1 METLKLIFKQ
11 VNIIRKI
18 SVGPDY
24 MKSMHYVVGQEVL
37 RGNGS
42 IDTILMESDSSIS
55 IYILNQDKEIVKWKS
70 FSASM
75 PISIEYN
82 IDF

>member
-1 METLKLIFKQ
+1 M
-11 VNIIRKI
+11 NIIRKI

-70 FSASM
+70 FSVSM
-75 PISIEYN
+75 PVSIEYN

>member
-1 METLKLIFKQ
+1 M
-11 VNIIRKI
+11 NIIRKI

-24 MKSMHYVVGQEVL
+24 MKSMHYVVGQDVL
-37 RGNGS
+37 RGNGT

-70 FSASM
+70 FSSSM

>member
-1 METLKLIFKQ
+1 M
-11 VNIIRKI
+11 NIIRKI

-24 MKSMHYVVGQEVL
+24 MKSMHYVVGQDVL
-37 RGNGS
+37 RGNGT
-42 IDTILMESDSSIS
+42 IDTILMEDDLSIS
-55 IYILNQDKEIVKWKS
+55 IYILNQSKEIVKWKS
-70 FSASM
+70 FSCSM

>member
-1 METLKLIFKQ
+1 
-11 VNIIRKI
+11 
-18 SVGPDY
+18 
-24 MKSMHYVVGQEVL
+24 MHYVVGQEVL

-70 FSASM
+70 FSVSM
-75 PISIEYN
+75 PVSIEYN

>member
-1 METLKLIFKQ
+1 M
-11 VNIIRKI
+11 NIIRKI

-24 MKSMHYVVGQEVL
+24 MKSMHYVVGQDVL
-37 RGNGS
+37 RGNGT
-42 IDTILMESDSSIS
+42 IDTILMESDLSIS
-55 IYILNQDKEIVKWKS
+55 IYILNQEKEIVKWKS
-70 FSASM
+70 FSSSM

>member
-1 METLKLIFKQ
+1 M
-11 VNIIRKI
+11 NIIRKI

-24 MKSMHYVVGQEVL
+24 MKSMHYVVGQDVL
-37 RGNGS
+37 RGNGT
-42 IDTILMESDSSIS
+42 IDTILMEDDLSIS
-55 IYILNQDKEIVKWKS
+55 IYILNQSKEIVKWKS
-70 FSASM
+70 FSYSM

>member
-1 METLKLIFKQ
+1 M
-11 VNIIRKI
+11 NIIRKI

-70 FSASM
+70 FSSSM
-75 PISIEYN
+75 PVSIEYN

>member
-1 METLKLIFKQ
+1 

-18 SVGPDY
+18 SIGPDY
-24 MKSMHYVVGQEVL
+24 MKSMHYVVGQDVL
-37 RGNGS
+37 RGS
-42 IDTILMESDSSIS
+42 ATIDTILMETDNSIS

-70 FSASM
+70 FSSSM
-75 PISIEYN
+75 PLSIEYN

>member
-1 METLKLIFKQ
+1 M
-11 VNIIRKI
+11 NIIRKI

-24 MKSMHYVVGQEVL
+24 MKSMHYVVGQDVL

-42 IDTILMESDSSIS
+42 IDTILMESDLSIS

-70 FSASM
+70 LSASM
-75 PISIEYN
+75 PVSIEYN

>member
-1 METLKLIFKQ
+1 
-11 VNIIRKI
+11 
-18 SVGPDY
+18 
-24 MKSMHYVVGQEVL
+24 VVGQDVL

-42 IDTILMESDSSIS
+42 IYTILMEADSSIS

-70 FSASM
+70 FSYSM